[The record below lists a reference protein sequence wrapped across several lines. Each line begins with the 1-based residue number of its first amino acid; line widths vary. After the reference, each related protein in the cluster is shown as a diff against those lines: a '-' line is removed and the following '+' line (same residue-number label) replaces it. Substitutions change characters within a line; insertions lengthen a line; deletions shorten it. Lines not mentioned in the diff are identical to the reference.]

1 MIMFFLASAFTF
13 DVMGSMKLGFRWF
26 LSASLLNCCVDGELR
41 KSVMREIQN
50 HAPAIYT
57 LKAKS
62 RANQNDKIRAESS
75 YMSSAPHA

>member
-26 LSASLLNCCVDGELR
+26 LSA
-41 KSVMREIQN
+41 
-50 HAPAIYT
+50 AIYT